1 MIKKRILIKGLKVH
15 NIRYRFF
22 LYDEAS
28 RLSLPHFDARNVRG
42 KTQVVEVYAGGDAE
56 KVERFVSFTKSNFP
70 SLAEVSGGVTEE
82 DYKGEIRTIDA
93 FERNFM
99 MEQQSKFA
107 TYGMGMLNTQNGMLN
122 TQNEMLNT
130 QNEMLNTQNEML
142 NTLKSMDK
150 KQDEHIEVSRGIA
163 RKQDE
168 HIEVS
173 RGIARKQDE
182 HVQITKKG
190 FESIT
195 RELKGFKEIHE
206 EIKELRHEVDDLKG
220 TVARIEK
227 KVAA

>member
-1 MIKKRILIKGLKVH
+1 MVKNMIKKRILIKGLKVH

-130 QNEMLNTQNEML
+130 QNEMLNT
-142 NTLKSMDK
+142 LKSMDK
-150 KQDEHIEVSRGIA
+150 
-163 RKQDE
+163 KQDE

-190 FESIT
+190 FESVT

>member
-130 QNEMLNTQNEML
+130 QNEMLNT
-142 NTLKSMDK
+142 LKSMDK
-150 KQDEHIEVSRGIA
+150 
-163 RKQDE
+163 KQDE

>member
-1 MIKKRILIKGLKVH
+1 MVKNMIKKRILIKGLKVH

-168 HIEVS
+168 H
-173 RGIARKQDE
+173 
-182 HVQITKKG
+182 VQITKKG

>member
-1 MIKKRILIKGLKVH
+1 MIKKRILIKGLKIH

-28 RLSLPHFDARNVRG
+28 RLPLPHFDARNVRG
-42 KTQVVEVYAGGDAE
+42 GSKTQAVEVYAGGDTGE
-56 KVERFVSFTKSNFP
+56 VERFVSFTKSNFP
-70 SLAEVSGGVTEE
+70 YLAEVSNVTEE

-93 FERNFM
+93 FERSFM

-107 TYGMGMLNTQNGMLN
+107 TYGL
-122 TQNEMLNT
+122 
-130 QNEMLNTQNEML
+130 EML
-142 NTLKSMDK
+142 NTLKSMD
-150 KQDEHIEVSRGIA
+150 
-163 RKQDE
+163 RKQEE

-182 HVQITKKG
+182 HVQITEEG

-206 EIKELRHEVDDLKG
+206 EIKELRHEVDGLKG
-220 TVARIEK
+220 IVARIKK

>member
-1 MIKKRILIKGLKVH
+1 MVKNVIKKRILIKGLKVH

-42 KTQVVEVYAGGDAE
+42 GKTQVVEVYAGGDAGE
-56 KVERFVSFTKSNFP
+56 VERFVSFTKSNFP
-70 SLAEVSGGVTEE
+70 SLAEVSDVTEE

-99 MEQQSKFA
+99 MEQHSKFA
-107 TYGMGMLNTQNGMLN
+107 TYGMG
-122 TQNEMLNT
+122 MLNT

-142 NTLKSMDK
+142 NTLKTMDK

-163 RKQDE
+163 RKQE
-168 HIEVS
+168 
-173 RGIARKQDE
+173 E
-182 HVQITKKG
+182 HVKITKEG
-190 FESIT
+190 FESVT